1 VIETALKGFDDRY
14 HLYSWSLPAPL
25 VLLSP
30 QGVYNFVTR
39 DQAGEITV
47 NGSQWRS
54 KFTIGRALL
63 AFAQEG
69 LGNPTNE
76 ALEGAGRLESW
87 IKTELPDLPVE
98 VQSAVVF
105 INAKAQLQIN
115 EPAVPV
121 MDAASL
127 KKWLR
132 GSGKGANLKSA
143 DYKALETLFGAR
155 ADSVSR

>member
-1 VIETALKGFDDRY
+1 MKGFDDRY
-14 HLYSWSLPAPL
+14 HLYSWSLPAPS

-30 QGVYNFVTR
+30 QGVYSFVTR
-39 DQAGEITV
+39 DQSGEITV

-54 KFTIGRALL
+54 KFNLGRVLL

-69 LGNPTNE
+69 MGNPTNE
-76 ALEGAGRLESW
+76 ALEGAGRLGSW
-87 IKTELPDLPVE
+87 IKAELPDVSIEIQP
-98 VQSAVVF
+98 AIVF
-105 INAKAQLQIN
+105 INAKAQLQVN
-115 EPAVPV
+115 EPTVPV

-132 GSGKGANLKSA
+132 GTGKGANLKSA

-155 ADSVSR
+155 AESANR